1 MAASRRIRRTPTRP
15 PRTIACGAED
25 RGPLTEIAPADP
37 AAESRVITL
46 RGGARWL
53 VTVVARLV
61 SEDVPARTQRA
72 RLVLRFECLTHPHR
86 PVRVATVRAR
96 ELHAVDDQ
104 TLRALATVPAARQRP
119 TAIRRL
125 EQGG

>member
-1 MAASRRIRRTPTRP
+1 VAAARRIRRTPARP
-15 PRTIACGAED
+15 PRTIVCGAED
-25 RGPLTEIAPADP
+25 RGPLTEVAPADP

-61 SEDVPARTQRA
+61 SEDVAARTQRA

-96 ELHAVDDQ
+96 ELHAVDDR
-104 TLRALATVPAARQRP
+104 TLRALATVPAARARQA
-119 TAIRRL
+119 AIRRL